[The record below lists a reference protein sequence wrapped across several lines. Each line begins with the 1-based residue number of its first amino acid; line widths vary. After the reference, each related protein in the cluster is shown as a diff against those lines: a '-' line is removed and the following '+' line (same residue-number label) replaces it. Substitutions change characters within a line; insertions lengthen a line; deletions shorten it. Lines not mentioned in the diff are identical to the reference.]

1 LCEKSI
7 LKQERHE
14 TMQNL
19 TKASQE
25 LFRRTPDETFP
36 SLEVLSAHCRQ
47 EHEEATELWQPPK
60 GMWARPVGADHLM
73 LAHEQ
78 GEDYRMTDWSFGQLC
93 QLAGVTKST
102 VNRLSP
108 DTAAR
113 VFAETLPH
121 GDKPLQVYTVGEQAR
136 AIHGASY
143 TRLYNAE
150 LLEMIHECADGF
162 EPPPVGI
169 NGATGLYCGEQDMF
183 LFLIDPTGWVEIEG
197 ESFAPGMFLWNSEV
211 GRRSLGVE
219 TFWYQSVCQNHIVWD
234 AVEVVEFR
242 RKHTANVRESLGD
255 IRYIIQD
262 LVAKRDRRRDGFVQA
277 IKHAMQTSLGDDADE
292 VCGVLTKSGIAR
304 SLVKEAVE
312 LAEKQGRLTV
322 FAVVDALTRLNGRIV
337 NAGDR
342 TELDQQAGKL
352 LTLAA

>member
-1 LCEKSI
+1 
-7 LKQERHE
+7 
-14 TMQNL
+14 
-19 TKASQE
+19 
-25 LFRRTPDETFP
+25 
-36 SLEVLSAHCRQ
+36 V
-47 EHEEATELWQPPK
+47 
-60 GMWARPVGADHLM
+60 
-73 LAHEQ
+73 
-78 GEDYRMTDWSFGQLC
+78 
-93 QLAGVTKST
+93 
-102 VNRLSP
+102 
-108 DTAAR
+108 
-113 VFAETLPH
+113 
-121 GDKPLQVYTVGEQAR
+121 
-136 AIHGASY
+136 
-143 TRLYNAE
+143 
-150 LLEMIHECADGF
+150 
-162 EPPPVGI
+162 
-169 NGATGLYCGEQDMF
+169 
-183 LFLIDPTGWVEIEG
+183 
-197 ESFAPGMFLWNSEV
+197 WNSEV

-262 LVAKRDRRRDGFVQA
+262 LVAKRDRRRDGFVLA
-277 IKHAMQTSLGDDADE
+277 IKQAMQTSLGDDADE

>member
-1 LCEKSI
+1 
-7 LKQERHE
+7 
-14 TMQNL
+14 MQNL

-36 SLEVLSAHCRQ
+36 SLGALSAHCRQ
-47 EHEEATELWQPPK
+47 EREVAAEHWRQPDRLWT
-60 GMWARPVGADHLM
+60 RPVGTDHLM
-73 LAHEQ
+73 LAHGDAEVYQ
-78 GEDYRMTDWSFGQLC
+78 MTDWSFGQLC
-93 QLAGVTKST
+93 QLAGVTKGT

-121 GDKPLQVYTVGEQAR
+121 GNKPLQVYTVGEQSR
-136 AIHGASY
+136 SIHGASY

-150 LLEMIHECADGF
+150 LLDVVQQCADGF
-162 EPPPVGI
+162 EPPPEGLG
-169 NGATGLYCGEQDMF
+169 GATGLYCGEQDLF

-197 ESFAPGMFLWNSEV
+197 ESFAPGFFLWNSEV

-219 TFWYQSVCQNHIVWD
+219 TFWFQAVCQNHIVWD
-234 AVEVVEFR
+234 AIEVVQFK
-242 RKHTANVRESLGD
+242 RKHTASIRDSLGE
-255 IRYIIQD
+255 IRHVIEA
-262 LVAKRDRRRDGFVQA
+262 LVAKRDQRRDGFARVIQQA
-277 IKHAMQTSLGDDADE
+277 MRMKLGEDADE
-292 VCGVLTKSGIAR
+292 ARDVLAKSGIGR
-304 SLVKEAVE
+304 SLAKEAVE
-312 LAEKQGRLTV
+312 VARQQGRLTV

-352 LTLAA
+352 LTLAG